1 MVGSVLRIMVA
12 EEDPNAVL
20 ERIAY
25 PQTRIVS
32 LTITEKGYSH
42 EPSTGYLR
50 WDDPDILHDL
60 EHPERPRSA
69 IGILTY
75 GLALRRER
83 SLPPLTLLSCDN
95 LHANGDTLRNLVLAF
110 ALRLD
115 ATLAAW
121 IDKNCTFPNSMVDRI
136 VPGTLDEDRARI
148 SARLGFEDA
157 WPVVGEPYLNWVIE
171 DKFAAGRPA
180 WDLPGG
186 ATFVRNAAPYE
197 RLAAHDQRAAF
208 AWPTWAPCWACA
220 PPARPRGIR
229 RCAAT
234 PKT

>member
-1 MVGSVLRIMVA
+1 M
-12 EEDPNAVL
+12 
-20 ERIAY
+20 
-25 PQTRIVS
+25 
-32 LTITEKGYSH
+32 
-42 EPSTGYLR
+42 
-50 WDDPDILHDL
+50 
-60 EHPERPRSA
+60 
-69 IGILTY
+69 
-75 GLALRRER
+75 
-83 SLPPLTLLSCDN
+83 SCDN

-186 ATFVRNAAPYE
+186 ATS
-197 RLAAHDQRAAF
+197 
-208 AWPTWAPCWACA
+208 C
-220 PPARPRGIR
+220 
-229 RCAAT
+229 AT
-234 PKT
+234 PRPTSGSSCA